1 MSETD
6 TRRRIRVQASPKDP
20 DTLRFLLDG
29 PVADAPLR
37 LNAGDDRPL
46 ARALFAVSGVEGA
59 EVSGAT
65 IHVRRAPGADW
76 GALKAPIAAAIRAA
90 LEGPAP
96 LGDVATEDDPDAA
109 LLAAVRELLD
119 RQANPA
125 IASHG
130 GYIAAERVED
140 GTVYLRME
148 GGCQGCAASAATLR
162 DGVERMLRAALP
174 QIVAIV
180 DVTDHASG
188 ANPFYDRNVGTSPA
202 LVRPVP
208 PEVIGWRGEQIVV
221 DPEYLAPRLSLTAE
235 ALRDGMTTG
244 TVKSRMEPGKE
255 PGTTRVIVR
264 GPQRAWAAEIST
276 DGRAYEVPPPR
287 DETPLR
293 GRVRAHLEALVP
305 EDGPITYGAL
315 ARAMGLWMP
324 GSVRKVTQALEETMD
339 EDAAAGRP
347 FVAARV
353 VSRAGHLPGKGFFE
367 KASALGQGPEPGES
381 DSAFHARQVAALS

>member
-1 MSETD
+1 MSDTE

-20 DTLRFLLDG
+20 DALRFLLDAPIAEK
-29 PVADAPLR
+29 PVR
-37 LNAGDDRPL
+37 LSAEDETPL
-46 ARALFAVSGVEGA
+46 ARSLFAVDGVDGA
-59 EVSGAT
+59 EVSGGT
-65 IHVRRAPGADW
+65 IHIRKTEAADW
-76 GALKAPIAAAIRAA
+76 DTLKAPIAAAIRAA
-90 LEGPAP
+90 LDSPAP
-96 LGDVATEDDPDAA
+96 LGDVATQDNPDEA
-109 LLAAVRELLD
+109 LLTAVRDLLD

-130 GYIAAERVED
+130 GHITAERVED

-174 QIVAIV
+174 QIAAIV

-188 ANPFYDRNVGTSPA
+188 TNPFYGRNAGTSPA

-221 DPEYLAPRLSLTAE
+221 DPEYLAPRLAMTVE
-235 ALRDGMTTG
+235 ALRDGMTSG
-244 TVKSRMEPGKE
+244 VVKSRMEPGQE

-276 DGRAYEVPPPR
+276 DGRAHEVPPPR
-287 DETPLR
+287 DETPLV
-293 GRVRAHLEALVP
+293 GRLRAHLEGLGP
-305 EDGPITYGAL
+305 EGGTITYGAL

-324 GSVRKVTQALEETMD
+324 GSVRKVTQALEEMMA

-347 FVAARV
+347 FLAARV
-353 VSRAGHLPGKGFFE
+353 VSRAGDLPGKGFFE
-367 KASALGQGPEPGES
+367 TASALGQGPEPGES
-381 DSAFHARQVAALS
+381 DAAFHARQLAALT